1 MSITLPDYSGGSI
14 ANLMRTIGDACGARS
29 PVQAP
34 LDPRY
39 GLNSQTLSKTRNI
52 VLLVVDGLGAH
63 QLESRGSGV
72 LHKHSGQRLT
82 SVFPSTTAAAI
93 PTFMTGLTPAQH
105 ALTGWHM
112 WLDELQAV
120 TAILPLT
127 PRVPPPFKAPAA
139 SLPARLFDHRPI
151 YAGMHRSAWVVSP
164 QEIAYSPFNAYH
176 SCGADTLAYAD
187 LDGLLHM
194 VSGLVQVPG
203 RKFIYAYWPTLDST
217 AHRFG
222 VGSEEVRATLDRF
235 CSGFDAMLETIRGSD
250 TQILVTAD
258 HGFIDSP
265 ADRVIQLDNHPELA
279 DMLARPLCGEQR
291 VAWCYLKPG
300 AATDFEHCV
309 RRRLGDRAK
318 VVSRETMLQEEWFG
332 PGPAHPKLAS
342 RIGDFAL
349 IMQGNWS
356 IKDCLPGE
364 QAHSVIGVHA
374 GVSAN
379 EMLVP
384 LVALHL

>member
-1 MSITLPDYSGGSI
+1 MSFTLPDYSGGSI

-39 GLNSQTLSKTRNI
+39 GLNSQPLSKTRNI

-72 LHKHSGQRLT
+72 LRKLSGQRLT

-127 PRVPPPFKAPAA
+127 PRVGPPFKEPAEK
-139 SLPARLFDHRPI
+139 LPAKLFDHTSI
-151 YAGMHRSAWVVSP
+151 YGGMHRPAWVLSP
-164 QEIAYSPFNAYH
+164 QEIAFSPFNAWH
-176 SCGADTLAYAD
+176 TRGADTLAYAD
-187 LDGLLHM
+187 LDGLFNTLG
-194 VSGLVQVPG
+194 GLLQIPG

-222 VGSEEVRATLDRF
+222 IDSKEVRATLERF
-235 CSGFDAMLETIRGSD
+235 CSGFDAMCEASHGSD
-250 TQILVTAD
+250 TQLLVTAD
-258 HGFIDSP
+258 HGFINSP
-265 ADRVIQLDNHPELA
+265 EDRVIPLENHPELA

-300 AATDFEHCV
+300 AGADFERCAHA
-309 RRRLGDRAK
+309 RLGARAE
-318 VVSRETMLQEEWFG
+318 VVSRQRLLDDHWFG
-332 PGPAHPKLAS
+332 PAPAHSKLAS

-349 IMQGNWS
+349 VMQDNWS
-356 IKDCLPGE
+356 IKDTLKGE
-364 QAHSVIGVHA
+364 QPHRILGVHG
-374 GVSAN
+374 GVSAA
-379 EMLVP
+379 EMWVP
-384 LVALHL
+384 LVTLQL